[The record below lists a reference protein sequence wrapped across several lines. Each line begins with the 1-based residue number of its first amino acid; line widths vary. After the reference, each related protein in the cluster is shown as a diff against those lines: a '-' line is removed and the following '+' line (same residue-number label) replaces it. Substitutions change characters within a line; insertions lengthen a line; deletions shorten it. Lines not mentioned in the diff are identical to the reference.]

1 MPAPEIRVD
10 QLTGTRVLIAPG
22 RSARPDQFAERPWHH
37 HGSEGCPFCE
47 GNEDKTPPELAA
59 DRPSGGDPDGPG
71 WITRTVPN
79 LYPAISTPEEAAS
92 AGVEDGGPAA
102 VRNAGS
108 AGGVGGGQAAGG
120 VAGAGAGSAF
130 ASPADPLLSST
141 RGVEPDMFASRPAI
155 GAHEVIVNAP
165 GHLASIG
172 QLDEASL
179 AAAVAAWRERM
190 RAHDDAAWVQ
200 LILNQGPD
208 AGASIEHTHAQLG
221 AMNFVPA
228 AVARERERFG
238 SYRERTAGASLLG
251 EILREEIR
259 RSDRLVAIDEEV
271 ALICPWAS
279 RFPWEMRIIPRR
291 PTARFEEDEGGAS
304 MLGRA
309 VRALAKLFGGEPQLN
324 LWVKTAPRGVEHF
337 HWHLDLIPRIEP
349 TSAFEIATGV
359 DINMVGPERSAADLR
374 EAMD

>member
-10 QLTGTRVLIAPG
+10 QLTGARVLIAPG
-22 RSARPDQFAERPWHH
+22 RAERPDQFAARPWHR
-37 HGSEGCPFCE
+37 HGPDGCPFCE
-47 GNEDKTPPELAA
+47 GNEAATPPEIAV
-59 DRPSGGDPDGPG
+59 DRPGGGEPDGPG

-79 LYPAISTPEEAAS
+79 LYPAILTPEEAA
-92 AGVEDGGPAA
+92 AADDGDAPAA
-102 VRNAGS
+102 GIL
-108 AGGVGGGQAAGG
+108 GGAGGGQAAGG

-165 GHLASIG
+165 AHLASIG
-172 QLDEASL
+172 QLDEAGL
-179 AAAVAAWRERM
+179 VAAVAAWRERM
-190 RAHDDAAWVQ
+190 RAHGDAAWVQ

-208 AGASIEHTHAQLG
+208 AGASIEHSHAQLG

-259 RSDRLVAIDEEV
+259 RSDRLVAIDDEV

-279 RFPWEMRIIPRR
+279 RFPWELRIVPRR

-309 VRALAKLFGGEPQLN
+309 VRALAKLFGEEPQLN

-359 DINMVGPERSAADLR
+359 DINMVGPERAAADLR
-374 EAMD
+374 AAIESDG